1 MVSSCRSGEAAIQHS
16 LDVCRIWSRFGPKGL
31 GNLAQALA
39 WVALQ

>member
-16 LDVCRIWSRFGPKGL
+16 LVCVGFEGGFGPKGL
-31 GNLAQALA
+31 GNSAQALA